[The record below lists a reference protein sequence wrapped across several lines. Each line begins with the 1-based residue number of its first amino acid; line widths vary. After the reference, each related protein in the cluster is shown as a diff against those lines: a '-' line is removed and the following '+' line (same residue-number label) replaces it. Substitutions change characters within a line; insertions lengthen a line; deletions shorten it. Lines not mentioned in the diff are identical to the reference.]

1 MVCFPVELAPVEN
14 FFIDINMFTT
24 LNNTRD
30 TLMAVDD
37 ASAIG
42 KWNAELARVLLPDT
56 ICLGLY
62 LLTGLIGNV
71 TVLYIYIARI
81 YSESRFFIPV
91 LSVMDLAGVI
101 INCSFSMSIN
111 LLPVRFDSDVACKVM
126 WFLAMTSTGASAY
139 TLLVI
144 AVHRYLKI
152 CKPFAKQMTRRWK
165 RLAIVI
171 VIVVIVTI
179 SVPCFWFYG
188 AAPVQKDGGQL
199 TGYRCTS
206 VTGNMPKFALV
217 FKGVL
222 FLTVV
227 TELVTLIV
235 LYTLIGRA
243 LFKQIKFSDQKKPV
257 PATEASA
264 TSVTYESATAETDD
278 EKRTGVHIKKNIDIG
293 VSASYDSDQN
303 TNAQKP
309 PKQARM
315 RKRRIPGFR
324 ISLMFMVITAVY
336 IVCFLPKLIMMVWE
350 SRKPDFWQTMSDSE
364 MGIFRF
370 LYTLFILNNI
380 TNPFIY
386 GGLDKKFQTEL
397 KKLCCWTRKN

>member
-1 MVCFPVELAPVEN
+1 MTSTV
-14 FFIDINMFTT
+14 
-24 LNNTRD
+24 NNTGNFIP
-30 TLMAVDD
+30 
-37 ASAIG
+37 AIDEARAIDQ
-42 KWNAELARVLLPDT
+42 WNAELARVLLPDT

-62 LLTGLIGNV
+62 LLTGLVGNV

-91 LSVMDLAGVI
+91 LSMMDLAGVI

-111 LLPVRFDSDVACKVM
+111 LLPVKFDSDAACKVM
-126 WFLAMTSTGASAY
+126 WFFAMTSTGASAY

-152 CKPFAKQMTRRWK
+152 CKPFAKQMTRGWK

-171 VIVVIVTI
+171 VLLFIVVM

-188 AAPVQKDGGQL
+188 SAPVENKDRHL

-206 VTGNMPKFALV
+206 VTANMPKFALV
-217 FKGVL
+217 FKGLL

-227 TELVTLIV
+227 TELIALIV
-235 LYTLIGRA
+235 LYTLIGRV
-243 LFKQIKFSDQKKPV
+243 LFKQIKYTDQKKPV
-257 PATEASA
+257 AAAEASA

-278 EKRTGVHIKKNIDIG
+278 EKRPGVHIKKAIDTG
-293 VSASYDSDQN
+293 VSVSYDSDTN
-303 TNAQKP
+303 TCTNIQKP
-309 PKQARM
+309 VRKIGVN
-315 RKRRIPGFR
+315 KRRIPGFR

-380 TNPFIY
+380 SNPFIY
-386 GGLDKKFQTEL
+386 GGLDKKFQSEL
-397 KKLCCWTRKN
+397 KKLCCWTVLEKLKT